1 MGWGSK
7 RDANGDRTHDGLGQ
21 PLDEEGKRFFRIR
34 ESGYTGW
41 LDENSNPVEC
51 PMCGTPGCTRQGF
64 AGRCNG

>member
-21 PLDEEGKRFFRIR
+21 PLDEAGKKFFRER

-41 LDENSNPVEC
+41 LDQDGNRAAC
-51 PMCGTPGCTRQGF
+51 PMCGSSSCTRPGF
-64 AGRCNG
+64 SGRCD